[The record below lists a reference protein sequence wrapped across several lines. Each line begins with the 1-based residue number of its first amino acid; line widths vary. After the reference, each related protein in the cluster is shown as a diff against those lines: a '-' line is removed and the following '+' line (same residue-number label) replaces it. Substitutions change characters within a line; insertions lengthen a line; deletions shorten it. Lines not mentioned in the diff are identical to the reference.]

1 MQRVR
6 ILPTVTSLALVLCGC
21 SARQPVSRVDP
32 ESFVELQILGVNDFH
47 GNLEA
52 PQADLGGAAWLAAHL
67 RRAEA
72 AAPHTAMVSAGD
84 LIGASPL
91 ISSLF
96 HDEPAIEAANLWGLD
111 FAAAGNHEFDEGRT
125 ELLRMQHGGPHPD
138 DGGAPDRPFTGA
150 EFWILA
156 ANVIVDGTGAPLF
169 PPYAIDTYD
178 GIPVAFI
185 GLPLEDTPSVVLAS
199 GVEGLTFQDEAE
211 TINRYVAEIREQGVE
226 AIVVVIH
233 QGGYQT
239 EGGADDCTDFSGP
252 IVDIVGKTDDAVD
265 LFVTGH
271 THKAYLCLLDGRP
284 VTSAG
289 YGGQYYTDIDT
300 RLDRQ
305 SGDMTVVAVDNVPVT
320 HDLEPVPDVFALVQ
334 EYRTAVEAVS
344 KSVVGTITG
353 DFTDTPDDAGATQLG
368 ALIADAQLAATEAP
382 EQGGAVVAFMNDGG
396 IRADLLFEA
405 GGDER
410 NGAVTFAEI
419 AAVQPFGNALVT
431 MTLTGAQIH
440 TLLETQWDGQPSPD
454 ILMPSAGFSYTWNS
468 SAPDGQR
475 VDPSSIRIHGVVLDP
490 SARYR
495 VTVNSFLAG
504 GGDGFPVLLEGTDR
518 VEGIVDIDALKLY
531 FAAGSPLTP
540 LPLDRIR
547 VVR

>member
-185 GLPLEDTPSVVLAS
+185 GLPHEDTPSVVLAS